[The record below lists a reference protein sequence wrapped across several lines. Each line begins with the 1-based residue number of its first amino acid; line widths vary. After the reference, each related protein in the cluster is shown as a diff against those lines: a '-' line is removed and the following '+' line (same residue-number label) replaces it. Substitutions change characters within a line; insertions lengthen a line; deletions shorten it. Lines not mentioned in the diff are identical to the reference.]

1 MGCEG
6 GGGESSASLPSTDAS
21 AWGEVGGRIK
31 STLEDEEIEEEGGE
45 AMAGDKGEP
54 MAAARVG
61 AGGGG
66 GGAVRA
72 EESMR
77 ATN

>member
-31 STLEDEEIEEEGGE
+31 STLEDEEIEEGGE